1 MVGIAPIDFDII
13 SSIYNYGWYYFC
25 YNSSLY
31 SGPPHN
37 YVNKE
42 TNLNIVR
49 NEIKII
55 MNIKDKTLKFIIDN
69 EDKGESYSNIPIDI
83 PLAPAVLLYNT
94 DDSIEILES
103 N

>member
-1 MVGIAPIDFDII
+1 
-13 SSIYNYGWYYFC
+13 
-25 YNSSLY
+25 
-31 SGPPHN
+31 
-37 YVNKE
+37 
-42 TNLNIVR
+42 
-49 NEIKII
+49 